1 MTDDNVRP
9 RVLLC
14 ATTTGY
20 QTRMFD
26 EAAARL
32 GVDLVLASDRCDR
45 LEDPWR
51 DRAIP
56 VRFHD
61 DAGALAAVDAA
72 LGPSTLHGVLAVGD
86 RPAVLAAR
94 VAAARR
100 LPWHA
105 VEGARAGRDKW
116 RFRAAQR
123 DAGLPAPWGIVVDAG
138 RTTIPDGVRY
148 PCVVKPLVLSGSR
161 GVIRADTPQA
171 LSAAL
176 ARVATIL
183 EAGDV
188 RALRDEA
195 ARQVLI
201 EGYIEGHE
209 FAVEG
214 LMTHGMFRVLAVF
227 DKPEPLVGPF
237 FEETVYVTPTA
248 RTRADG
254 GAVVAAVTAAARA
267 SGLHHGPVHADCR
280 VSSAGVV
287 VLEAAARPIGGLC
300 ARALR
305 LRDARGEEWPLE
317 QELVAH
323 AIGRGRD
330 VTLAPGATG
339 VMMVP
344 IPRAGVLRDVTGVE
358 AARAV
363 PGVTDVT
370 VTAKAGQILQMLP
383 ESASYLGFVFA
394 RGDGDSEVLAALT
407 AAHACLHFTI
417 GAVMP
422 MRRDEA

>member
-1 MTDDNVRP
+1 MTDDHARP

-61 DAGALAAVDAA
+61 ATGAVAAVDAG
-72 LGPSTLHGVLAVGD
+72 LGSRPIHGVLAVGD

-94 VAAARR
+94 VAAARG
-100 LPWHA
+100 LPWHS
-105 VEGARAGRDKW
+105 VDGALAGRDKR
-116 RFRAAQR
+116 RFRAAQ
-123 DAGLPAPWGIVVDAG
+123 AAAALAAPWHLVVEAG
-138 RTTIPDGVRY
+138 GTSIPDEVRY

-161 GVIRADTPQA
+161 GVIRADTPDA
-171 LSAAL
+171 LRAAL

-183 EAGDV
+183 DAGDV
-188 RALRDEA
+188 RDLRDDA
-195 ARQVLI
+195 ARHILI
-201 EGYIEGHE
+201 EGYIDGHE

-214 LMTHGMFRVLAVF
+214 LMTGGALRVLAIF
-227 DKPEPLVGPF
+227 DKPDPLVGPF
-237 FEETVYVTPTA
+237 FEETIYVTPTA
-248 RTRADG
+248 RTCADG
-254 GAVVAAVTAAARA
+254 DAVVAAVTAAARA
-267 SGLHHGPVHADCR
+267 SGLQHGPVHAECR
-280 VSSAGVV
+280 VSSSGVV
-287 VLEAAARPIGGLC
+287 VLEAADRPIGGLC

-305 LRDARGEEWPLE
+305 VCDEDGDEWPLE
-317 QELVAH
+317 QELLAH
-323 AIGRGRD
+323 AIGRSRHG
-330 VTLAPGATG
+330 TLAPGATG

-344 IPRAGVLRDVTGVE
+344 IPRAGVLRDASGLD

-363 PGVTDVT
+363 PGVTDVS
-370 VTAKAGQILQMLP
+370 VTAKVGQILQTLP
-383 ESASYLGFVFA
+383 ESASYLGFIFA
-394 RGDGDSEVLAALT
+394 RGADDGAVLAALRE
-407 AAHACLHFTI
+407 AHACLQFTI
-417 GAVMP
+417 GAVLP

>member
-1 MTDDNVRP
+1 MIDDRVRP

-26 EAAARL
+26 EAAVRL

-45 LEDPWR
+45 LDDPWR

-61 DAGALAAVDAA
+61 DAGALSAVETA
-72 LGPSTLHGVLAVGD
+72 LGRALLHGVLAVGD

-94 VAAARR
+94 VAEARGLR
-100 LPWHA
+100 WHA

-116 RFRAAQR
+116 RFRAAQHA
-123 DAGLPAPWGIVVDAG
+123 AGLPAPRGLVVDTG
-138 RTTIPDGVRY
+138 RLVIPDGVRY

-161 GVIRADTPQA
+161 GVIRADTPGA
-171 LSAAL
+171 LTAAL
-176 ARVATIL
+176 ARVAAIL

-188 RALRDEA
+188 RDLRDDA
-195 ARQVLI
+195 ARQILI
-201 EGYIEGHE
+201 EDYVEGYEV
-209 FAVEG
+209 AVEG
-214 LMTHGMFRVLAVF
+214 LMTRGTFRALAVF
-227 DKPEPLVGPF
+227 DKPEPLAGPF
-237 FEETVYVTPTA
+237 FEETIYVTPTA
-248 RTRADG
+248 RTAADG
-254 GAVVAAVTAAARA
+254 DAVVAAVTAAARA
-267 SGLHHGPVHADCR
+267 SGLQHGPVHAECR
-280 VSSAGVV
+280 VTPDGVV

-305 LRDARGEEWPLE
+305 LRDGDGEEWPLE
-317 QELVAH
+317 QDLLAH
-323 AIGRGRD
+323 AIGRGRE

-344 IPRAGVLRDVTGVE
+344 IPRAGVLREVAGVE

-363 PGVTDVT
+363 PGVADVT
-370 VTAKAGQILQMLP
+370 ITAKAGQILQTLP
-383 ESASYLGFVFA
+383 ESASYLGFIFA
-394 RGDGDSEVLAALT
+394 RGAGERDVMVALR

-417 GAVMP
+417 GAVVP
-422 MRRDEA
+422 MRREEG

>member
-1 MTDDNVRP
+1 MTDDHVRP

-61 DAGALAAVDAA
+61 DAGAVAAVDAG
-72 LGPSTLHGVLAVGD
+72 LGSRPIHGVLAVGD

-94 VAAARR
+94 VAAARG
-100 LPWHA
+100 LPWHS
-105 VEGARAGRDKW
+105 VDGALAGRDKR
-116 RFRAAQR
+116 RFRAAQ
-123 DAGLPAPWGIVVDAG
+123 AAAALAAPWHLVVEAG
-138 RTTIPDGVRY
+138 AMTIPDEVRY

-161 GVIRADTPQA
+161 GVIRADTPDA
-171 LSAAL
+171 LRAAL
-176 ARVATIL
+176 VRVTAIL
-183 EAGDV
+183 DAGDV
-188 RALRDEA
+188 RDLRDDA
-195 ARQVLI
+195 AMQILI
-201 EGYIEGHE
+201 EGYIAGHE

-214 LMTHGMFRVLAVF
+214 LMTGGALRVLAVF
-227 DKPEPLVGPF
+227 DKPDPLVGPF
-237 FEETVYVTPTA
+237 FEETIYVTPTA

-254 GAVVAAVTAAARA
+254 DAVVAAVTAAARA
-267 SGLHHGPVHADCR
+267 SGLQHGPVHAECR
-280 VSSAGVV
+280 VSSSGVV

-305 LRDARGEEWPLE
+305 VCDEDGDEWPLE
-317 QELVAH
+317 QELLAH
-323 AIGRGRD
+323 AIGRSRHG
-330 VTLAPGATG
+330 TLAPGATG

-344 IPRAGVLRDVTGVE
+344 IPRAGVLRDASGLD

-363 PGVTDVT
+363 PGVTDVS
-370 VTAKAGQILQMLP
+370 VTAKVGQILQTLP
-383 ESASYLGFVFA
+383 ESASYLGFIFA
-394 RGDGDSEVLAALT
+394 RGADDGAVLAALRE
-407 AAHACLHFTI
+407 AHACLQFTI
-417 GAVMP
+417 GAVLP